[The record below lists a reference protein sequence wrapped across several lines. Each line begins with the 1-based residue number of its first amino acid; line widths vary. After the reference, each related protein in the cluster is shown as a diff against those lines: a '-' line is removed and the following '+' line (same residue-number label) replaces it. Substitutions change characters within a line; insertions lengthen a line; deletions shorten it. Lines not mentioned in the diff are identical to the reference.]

1 MWRKKITLRLLF
13 GYLCVI
19 ILPLLVASWY
29 TSNLYKRFYVGQIIA
44 SEKKN
49 AFLIGGDI
57 GPFLAAEDYGM
68 VDSLCKRLAREIGM
82 RITVVLPSGRVIGD
96 SEKDPDS
103 MENHRYRPEIMEA
116 LDSGSAAKSVAGS
129 ARRYST
135 TLRQMML
142 YVAVPVRNVTGV
154 AAVVRTSVPLESV
167 SVAIHEYYGRIAIV
181 GILMAII
188 AALLSWILARRII
201 IPVRNLKNGAERFA
215 KGDLASKIELPD
227 IDELRHLAGALNA
240 MASQLDGRIKAITA
254 QRNEQEAILA
264 SMTEGVIA
272 IDASEHILSVN
283 KAAASLFS
291 IDARSALTKLLAEVL
306 RNSMFQQFA
315 RKILENTEASEED
328 IAVPSMY
335 DGLTGG
341 DRILQLHGNVLRD
354 GEGRC
359 IGAVLVAS
367 DVTRL
372 RRLEKMRKEFVANVS
387 HELRTPLTTIK
398 GFVETLLAGAIDSK
412 EETVR
417 FLTIIAGQAE
427 RLTSLVEDLLTLAL
441 IEREEENRSPAMET
455 RSIIEV
461 ISAAVR
467 DQAVHAS
474 RKNITVA
481 MTGDPTITA
490 RLNAPL
496 LEQAIGNLIDNAIKY
511 SEPDREV
518 TVYAAKEDGEIVIAV
533 KDQGMGIPR
542 EHLDRIFERFYR
554 VDKARSRKMGGT
566 GLGLSIV
573 KHIAGLHGGR
583 CSVQSEPGKG
593 SIFTITFPVTGI
605 KPEPSI
611 TP

>member
-1 MWRKKITLRLLF
+1 MWRKKITLQLLF
-13 GYLCVI
+13 GYLCVM

-29 TSNLYKRFYVGQIIA
+29 TSNLYKKFYFGQIIA
-44 SEKKN
+44 AEKKN
-49 AFLIGGDI
+49 AFFVGRDI
-57 GPFLAAEDYGM
+57 GLFLAAVDYGK

-96 SEKDPDS
+96 SEKNPDS

-116 LDSGSAAKSVAGS
+116 LDSGSTAKSASGS
-129 ARRYST
+129 ESRYST

-142 YVAVPVRNVTGV
+142 YVAVPVRNATGV
-154 AAVVRTSVPLESV
+154 AAVVRTSVPLKSV

-188 AALLSWILARRII
+188 AAFLSWMLARRII
-201 IPVRNLKNGAERFA
+201 VPVRNLKNGAERFA
-215 KGDLASKIELPD
+215 KGELASKIELPD

-240 MASQLDGRIKAITA
+240 MASQLDGRIKVITA
-254 QRNEQEAILA
+254 QRNEREAILA

-283 KAAASLFS
+283 KAAAGLFS
-291 IDARSALTKLLAEVL
+291 IDARSAPTKLLGEVL
-306 RNSMFQQFA
+306 RNSMFLQFA

-328 IAVPSMY
+328 ITVPSTY
-335 DGLTGG
+335 DGSAG

-372 RRLEKMRKEFVANVS
+372 RCLETMRKEFVANVS

-441 IEREEENRSPAMET
+441 IEREEETRSPAMET

-467 DQAVHAS
+467 DQTVHAD

-481 MTGDPTITA
+481 MAGDPAIKA

-518 TVYAAKEDGEIVIAV
+518 TVYAAREGGEIVIAV

-583 CSVQSEPGKG
+583 CAVQSEPGKG
-593 SIFTITFPVTGI
+593 STFTIIFPATGI
-605 KPEPSI
+605 TPEQAILS
-611 TP
+611 